1 MVVNTPTG
9 PSARADG
16 YAIRAAAITAMD
28 VTDHHDRAG
37 AGGCGAGDR
46 ITGDLDVTPLQQ
58 HAADLDLY
66 GVQAPA

>member
-1 MVVNTPTG
+1 VQ
-9 PSARADG
+9 
-16 YAIRAAAITAMD
+16 AIEA
-28 VTDHHDRAG
+28 V
-37 AGGCGAGDR
+37 